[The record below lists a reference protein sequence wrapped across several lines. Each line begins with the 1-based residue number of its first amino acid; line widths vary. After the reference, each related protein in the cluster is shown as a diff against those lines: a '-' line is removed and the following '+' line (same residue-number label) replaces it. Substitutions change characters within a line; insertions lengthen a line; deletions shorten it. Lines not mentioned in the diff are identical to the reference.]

1 MDGLHLLAIIVAF
14 IFIISFF
21 ITTDCEHF
29 VSSDPNELS
38 GDTDI
43 YDQNIGIGHG
53 PIGPIPISGYQL
65 VGSPYQQNSG
75 WLSLRGLLPW
85 WNSTRSTRNTSY
97 DLRGDVPIFYNAVG
111 PESTLRGPW
120 HIAPNI
126 PVL

>member
-1 MDGLHLLAIIVAF
+1 MRSLHLLAIIVAF
-14 IFIISFF
+14 LFIISFF

-43 YDQNIGIGHG
+43 YDRNVGIGS
-53 PIGPIPISGYQL
+53 IPITGYRF
-65 VGSPYQQNSG
+65 VGSPYPQNSS
-75 WLSLRGLLPW
+75 WLSLQGLLPW

-97 DLRGDVPIFYNAVG
+97 DLRGDVPIFYNDV
-111 PESTLRGPW
+111 GPW